1 TSTDFERAARLIERR
16 GRQIILQGQIQT
28 MLAWLGALPDAVV
41 YARPQ
46 LSLLYAIALQN
57 NNQLSAVEARLQAAE
72 QHIPVDL
79 PVEQARLLL
88 APLTTI
94 RSSAA
99 FYVGDLARGV
109 AFGQDALDRLPETE
123 REVRPFA
130 LMEAA
135 HAFLVNGDVRSSAE
149 GLIKE
154 AQAAAEILDS
164 LFLSLRSLILLARMR
179 KLQGRLHHAAATYR
193 QASQSVPTET
203 ELSYMAGGFL
213 YDIGLGDLLREWND
227 LKKASWHL
235 SRGLE
240 LIRATQAAEAD
251 VVTEGYIA
259 LARLQQA
266 SGEYS
271 QALATLDAYVALADA
286 RSYVPHLLTGVAAV
300 RAHLAVAQGDLPAAR
315 CWAGQSGLSPHDAE
329 LPYAR
334 EREYLTLARVRI
346 AQGREDPAGPF
357 LADALHVLNRLL
369 QEAEAKARMGSA
381 LEMLI
386 LQALALHAQQ
396 DRQGALIAL
405 QRALTLAA
413 PEGYIRLFVDE
424 GVPMH
429 VLLRQMRPHVH
440 GSMQGYVATLLSAF
454 GGQPASPAPGPSSL
468 VEPLTGRER
477 EVLRLLLEGASNRE
491 IARRLVLSINTVKRH
506 IYNLCGKM
514 GVQSRTQAIVKA
526 RALDLS

>member
-1 TSTDFERAARLIERR
+1 
-16 GRQIILQGQIQT
+16 
-28 MLAWLGALPDAVV
+28 M
-41 YARPQ
+41 
-46 LSLLYAIALQN
+46 
-57 NNQLSAVEARLQAAE
+57 
-72 QHIPVDL
+72 
-79 PVEQARLLL
+79 
-88 APLTTI
+88 
-94 RSSAA
+94 
-99 FYVGDLARGV
+99 
-109 AFGQDALDRLPETE
+109 
-123 REVRPFA
+123 
-130 LMEAA
+130 
-135 HAFLVNGDVRSSAE
+135 
-149 GLIKE
+149 
-154 AQAAAEILDS
+154 
-164 LFLSLRSLILLARMR
+164 
-179 KLQGRLHHAAATYR
+179 
-193 QASQSVPTET
+193 
-203 ELSYMAGGFL
+203 
-213 YDIGLGDLLREWND
+213 
-227 LKKASWHL
+227 
-235 SRGLE
+235 
-240 LIRATQAAEAD
+240 
-251 VVTEGYIA
+251 
-259 LARLQQA
+259 
-266 SGEYS
+266 
-271 QALATLDAYVALADA
+271 
-286 RSYVPHLLTGVAAV
+286 
-300 RAHLAVAQGDLPAAR
+300 AQGDLPAAR

-386 LQALALHAQQ
+386 LQALALHAQH

-429 VLLRQMRPHVH
+429 VLLRQIRPHLH

-506 IYNLCGKM
+506 IYNLCGKL

>member
-1 TSTDFERAARLIERR
+1 MAQPHVIGEHGRR
-16 GRQIILQGQIQT
+16 
-28 MLAWLGALPDAVV
+28 
-41 YARPQ
+41 
-46 LSLLYAIALQN
+46 
-57 NNQLSAVEARLQAAE
+57 
-72 QHIPVDL
+72 
-79 PVEQARLLL
+79 
-88 APLTTI
+88 
-94 RSSAA
+94 
-99 FYVGDLARGV
+99 
-109 AFGQDALDRLPETE
+109 
-123 REVRPFA
+123 
-130 LMEAA
+130 
-135 HAFLVNGDVRSSAE
+135 
-149 GLIKE
+149 
-154 AQAAAEILDS
+154 
-164 LFLSLRSLILLARMR
+164 
-179 KLQGRLHHAAATYR
+179 
-193 QASQSVPTET
+193 
-203 ELSYMAGGFL
+203 
-213 YDIGLGDLLREWND
+213 LLREWND

-315 CWAGQSGLSPHDAE
+315 CWAGQSGLSPNDAE

-386 LQALALHAQQ
+386 LQALALHAQH

-424 GVPMH
+424 GVPMQ
-429 VLLRQMRPHVH
+429 VLLRQIRPHLH

-506 IYNLCGKM
+506 IYNLCGKL